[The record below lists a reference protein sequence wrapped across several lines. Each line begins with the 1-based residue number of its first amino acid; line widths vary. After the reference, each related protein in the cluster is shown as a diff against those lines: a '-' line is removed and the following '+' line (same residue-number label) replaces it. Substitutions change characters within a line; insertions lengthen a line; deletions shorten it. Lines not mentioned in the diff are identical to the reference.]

1 VKSSVRF
8 SAITVVMLAAFLG
21 AFLLGPPAGAL
32 AADAGDL
39 LPAGEAAPKFEAV
52 DIDGQ
57 PFSLEEELSRG
68 PVFLVFW
75 SIF

>member
-1 VKSSVRF
+1 M
-8 SAITVVMLAAFLG
+8 MLAAFLG
-21 AFLLGPPAGAL
+21 VFLLGPPADTL
-32 AADAGDL
+32 AADAADL

-68 PVFLVFW
+68 AVFLVFW